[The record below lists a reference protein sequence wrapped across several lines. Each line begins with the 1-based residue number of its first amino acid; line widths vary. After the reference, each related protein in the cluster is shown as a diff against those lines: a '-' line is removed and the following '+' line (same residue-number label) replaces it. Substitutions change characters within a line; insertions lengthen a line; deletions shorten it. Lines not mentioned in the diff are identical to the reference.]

1 MRKQIMGLF
10 TVALLMLSA
19 PAAFSQKE
27 QPQRLYT
34 YVSQFQVPRANWA
47 QFAEET
53 EKLADPVFERLM
65 ADGTIVSWGDFE
77 FVVHTP
83 DGMTH
88 GSWWQATSFAG
99 IMRVLDELRK
109 AGPRPGQ
116 NAATKH
122 EDALLHTNVIFAT
135 PHGVTTGYLHVYA
148 THCQPGKGDDYV
160 VLLKKYF
167 QAVVEEQVK
176 KGVITYWAADENF
189 IPSRDT
195 SMRYMIST
203 YASAEAYDKWA
214 AALASLLQTMSPEER
229 KGLQYGLA
237 NTMVTDSPRSFH
249 DVARI
254 THYAH
259 K

>member
-19 PAAFSQKE
+19 PAAFPQKE

-77 FVVHTP
+77 SVAHTP

-99 IMRVLDELRK
+99 IFRVLDELRK

-135 PHGVTTGYLHVYA
+135 PHGVATGYLRVFA
-148 THCQPGKGDDYV
+148 THCQPGKGDEYV
-160 VLLKKYF
+160 ALLKRYF
-167 QAVVEEQVK
+167 QTAVEEQVK
-176 KGVITYWAADENF
+176 KGVVTYWAADENYV
-189 IPSRDT
+189 PSRDS
-195 SMRYMIST
+195 SMRYMVST
-203 YASAEAYDKWA
+203 YPSDEALDSWA
-214 AALASLLQTMSPEER
+214 AAQSSVLQKMGPEER
-229 KGLQYGLA
+229 KAWQDGLA

-249 DVARI
+249 FLARI
-254 THYAH
+254 TRYAR